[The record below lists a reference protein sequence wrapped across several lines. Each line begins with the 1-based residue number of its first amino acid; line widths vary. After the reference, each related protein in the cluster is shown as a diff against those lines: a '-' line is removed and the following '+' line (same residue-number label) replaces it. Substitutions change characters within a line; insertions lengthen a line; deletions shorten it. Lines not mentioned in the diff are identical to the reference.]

1 MMQREPSR
9 RRANSNYFELEADR
23 RRTKSGNTRSERLSS
38 RLSFLEPASAPSS
51 KYNSKASIPVMSAPL
66 SGTAPTS
73 GGLADLDDDEIS
85 IDVCCDRLKNK
96 FGFQEGSVANQREHV
111 LLLLANTKARC
122 KPSDKPEHHIIEL
135 HKKLMSNYRDW
146 CKFLGVPPQFFS
158 GQATNNLRHPL
169 HMDIMLYFLIW
180 GEAANIRH
188 MPECICYLF
197 HQMMTMV
204 NQDPLCE
211 DGRPEGWYLTYV
223 VRPIWQ
229 ECSNMKRRNKLNKPL
244 EHVQIRNYD
253 DINEYFWKPHCLTV
267 QVDHVG
273 TALTNS
279 HGKTFYE
286 HRSIFTLVLNFY
298 RIFQFNLMFLV
309 LLIVLAFA
317 ATISPNGGQT
327 GFGQFD
333 KIGEVVFPYTKRD
346 LKLAV
351 VSIVLSQALLG
362 FFKCVLEVAHGWHL
376 LIAKEAKA
384 SSSRSFTYGSA
395 LVMRLFWNGGFAGLF
410 AWMIYVP
417 MNEKRDTELLGKF
430 YPMAGAFL
438 LPGLLVLL
446 VQAFSPQLIA
456 GTFAAKFVREGSSC
470 YVGRHMTPPFSF
482 QIRYILFWLILW
494 GTKAVVSYFILVRPL
509 MLPSLAIYDMDL
521 SSRYH
526 SSIISFH
533 NMGVIFSLWLPVIFI
548 FNYDTQIYF
557 TIFQALLG
565 AFMGMLMKTGEIRG
579 VKEMTKAFRV
589 APQLF
594 DQKIVTSLA
603 RASDAGNSSTDNS
616 RASALAAAYESQM
629 MLRFVVVWN
638 EIVNWFR
645 QCDLLDD
652 KEAAILQYDI
662 RSNGEVFEPVFLSA
676 GKLAEALELA
686 LRTSKEGKGESQL
699 RVSLVEG
706 DCLSAIRS
714 FYTASSFVL
723 SALFGTD
730 DADVLD
736 GFHLVEEI
744 ASSGGF
750 MKSFNIQELPR
761 LRAGAVELLEAILDL
776 DDPEVQSQHLSNV
789 RVHNLG
795 VIRNFVTKME
805 AFLASMQSFCADP
818 ALQRKFANTKFCS
831 PANGYLYASRGLVNL
846 YFSDTAMGAATR
858 ACLLLSL
865 ERSEAMPRCGEAQR
879 RLGFFMKSLVMDIPQ
894 LRAIKEMRSF
904 SVVTPFYAET
914 VLFSLKELND
924 PLVNHPIFQKVE
936 EDGKN
941 LTILKYLSKIHPEE
955 WENFLERMDVST
967 AEEAQKQFPQE
978 IRLWASYRGQTLAR
992 TVQGMMMY
1000 EDAIKILHWLEIG
1013 SSPNRTAEQKQIQLQ
1028 DMVRLKFSYI
1038 CACQVYG
1045 KHRKENKPQAD
1056 DIDYLLREHPN
1067 LRVAYVDAIPT
1078 QNGENMFDTVLIK
1091 SEEGEIVEVYRYQL
1105 PGDPILGEGKPENQ
1119 NNALQFTRGEF
1130 IQTIDMNQEHYF
1142 EECLKMPQLLR
1153 TAEMHPSGKPV
1164 QIIGMREHIFTGN
1177 ASSLAK
1183 FKTWQ
1188 ELVFVTLSQRVL
1200 ANPLYCRMHYGHPD
1214 VFDKILSITRG
1225 GLSKA
1230 SKGIN
1235 LSEDVFAGFNCTLRG
1250 GVVTHVE
1257 FMQCGKGRDVALSQI
1272 SMFEGKLANGAGETS
1287 LSREAH
1293 RMGQFMDFFRLNS
1306 MYYSH
1311 TGFYFATW
1319 MTIVTT
1325 FVYMY
1330 SKVYIA
1336 LAGVQRDVIINMDK
1350 VDVIKAN
1357 TQLKF
1362 DKRVFNDAD
1371 AVINTQFY
1379 IQAGLFLSLPL
1390 IAVYFGEMGL
1400 RRGFVRLVEMIVTLG
1415 PAFFIFQVGTTMHYF
1430 DNNLL
1435 HGEAQ
1440 YKATGRG
1447 FKITRE
1453 TFVLLYKAYAS
1464 SHYRKAFELVGLCLV
1479 YLTFGE
1485 FHICDE
1491 DPTDNQSTY
1500 FLFCQTSQGF
1510 GVQTFAIWFIAVL
1523 WILSPF
1529 LFNTDGLDWEKTKA
1543 DIGAWT
1549 KWMYA
1554 TEDYKDQDTAM
1565 VGGWISWWKSELS
1578 LFHNSKPI
1586 ARFTVL
1592 LRESRHFLL
1601 TWYVVTLRWN
1611 SMTFGL
1617 VVGAAVVTVLI
1628 LGVLGSFTVTGSM
1641 RPSFRA
1647 AIYLAGVIIAIVTY
1661 FLLAHYA
1668 FGADARSCFSIFF
1681 GYMGAL
1687 YGINEMARMW
1697 SFQNSSVTNVGFFRE
1712 LAFFFDF
1719 IFCTAMIVPLFIMSG
1734 IPFLNVIQTRMM
1746 YNKGFSEVVS
1756 ASSQYAFSL
1765 AAFMGMLGGIGCG
1778 WIFYVFSTLET
1789 SPDFI
1794 GFVASYNLLK
1804 GKAGDGTITYV
1815 FYLAA
1820 AAGTMLVGVLN
1831 FFIGR
1836 RLSIVAGGLLSI
1848 LGMVSLSAVQDW
1860 GEGFLFPGV
1869 GLLAC
1874 AVGILLPTIAM
1885 YIYEVSTPDMRGKA
1899 LLLLGL
1905 GFTIGTLAGA
1915 WFSTSNSSIG
1925 WVWQIFVAT
1934 IILSVVTPAVYIFP
1948 ESPYWVYT
1956 REGLESLE
1964 RCLAVLRRK
1973 EGVQEEVKAVRA
1985 EEATQDDGPGTM
1997 LKFFVGLAS
2006 MLLSA
2011 MVFGPLNMY
2020 MSLAFRNF
2028 TSGQYMFINCVSLQ
2042 FLGALFSFFFIDR
2055 VDHRRI
2061 LMATLLPTLVLVA
2074 IMGMNVQTRTWTD
2087 DAEYLMLQ
2095 IVGLLTYFFL
2105 GLGTSSVLWLTCV
2118 GLFTTKPRMIYTTG
2132 YYVLFFLLPLWSLY
2146 LRVHSA
2152 ERPNREYVY
2161 LYALCGCIVLL
2172 FLLLIGVDSRKNG
2185 MICTKKE
2192 AEEERARVRRDRQS
2206 RRSARTPGSARA
2218 RNLSRTRGR
2227 SHSNYQMYESPA
2239 GAAP

>member
-66 SGTAPTS
+66 SGAPTS

-85 IDVCCDRLKNK
+85 IDVCCERLKNK

-180 GEAANIRH
+180 GEAANVRH

-204 NQDPLCE
+204 NRDPLCE

-267 QVDHVG
+267 EVDHVG

-327 GFGQFD
+327 GFSQFD

-351 VSIVLSQALLG
+351 VSIVLAQALLG

-446 VQAFSPQLIA
+446 VQAFSPQLVA

-482 QIRYILFWLILW
+482 QIRYVLFWLLLW
-494 GTKAVVSYFILVRPL
+494 GTKAIVSYFILVRPL

-521 SSRYH
+521 RSRYH
-526 SSIISFH
+526 SSIISFN

-686 LRTSKEGKGESQL
+686 LL
-699 RVSLVEG
+699 
-706 DCLSAIRS
+706 
-714 FYTASSFVL
+714 
-723 SALFGTD
+723 
-730 DADVLD
+730 
-736 GFHLVEEI
+736 
-744 ASSGGF
+744 
-750 MKSFNIQELPR
+750 
-761 LRAGAVELLEAILDL
+761 
-776 DDPEVQSQHLSNV
+776 
-789 RVHNLG
+789 
-795 VIRNFVTKME
+795 
-805 AFLASMQSFCADP
+805 
-818 ALQRKFANTKFCS
+818 
-831 PANGYLYASRGLVNL
+831 
-846 YFSDTAMGAATR
+846 
-858 ACLLLSL
+858 
-865 ERSEAMPRCGEAQR
+865 
-879 RLGFFMKSLVMDIPQ
+879 
-894 LRAIKEMRSF
+894 
-904 SVVTPFYAET
+904 
-914 VLFSLKELND
+914 
-924 PLVNHPIFQKVE
+924 
-936 EDGKN
+936 
-941 LTILKYLSKIHPEE
+941 
-955 WENFLERMDVST
+955 
-967 AEEAQKQFPQE
+967 
-978 IRLWASYRGQTLAR
+978 
-992 TVQGMMMY
+992 QGMMMY

-1230 SKGIN
+1230 
-1235 LSEDVFAGFNCTLRG
+1235 R
-1250 GVVTHVE
+1250 
-1257 FMQCGKGRDVALSQI
+1257 
-1272 SMFEGKLANGAGETS
+1272 KLANGAGETS

-1357 TQLKF
+1357 TQYKF

-1485 FHICDE
+1485 FNICDE

-1543 DIGAWT
+1543 DISAWT

-1554 TEDYKDQDTAM
+1554 TADYEDQDTAM

-1586 ARFTVL
+1586 ARFTVI

-1611 SMTFGL
+1611 TMTVGL
-1617 VVGAAVVTVLI
+1617 VFGAAVVTVFI
-1628 LGVLGSFTVTGSM
+1628 LGAMGSFTVTGNM

-1647 AIYLAGVIIAIVTY
+1647 ATYLFGLIVAIVTY
-1661 FLLAHYA
+1661 FMLAHYA
-1668 FGADARSCFSIFF
+1668 FGANSRSCFSIFF

-1697 SFQNSSVTNVGFFRE
+1697 SFQNSSVTNVAMFRE

-1804 GKAGDGTITYV
+1804 GKAGDGTVT
-1815 FYLAA
+1815 
-1820 AAGTMLVGVLN
+1820 
-1831 FFIGR
+1831 
-1836 RLSIVAGGLLSI
+1836 
-1848 LGMVSLSAVQDW
+1848 AVQDM

-1869 GLLAC
+1869 GLLGC

-1885 YIYEVSTPDMRGKA
+1885 YIYEVSTTDMRGKA

-1905 GFTIGTLAGA
+1905 GFTIGTLA
-1915 WFSTSNSSIG
+1915 
-1925 WVWQIFVAT
+1925 
-1934 IILSVVTPAVYIFP
+1934 AVYIFP

-1973 EGVQEEVKAVRA
+1973 EGVQEEVKDVRA
-1985 EEATQDDGPGTM
+1985 EEATEDDGPGTM

-2011 MVFGPLNMY
+2011 MVYGPLNMY
-2020 MSLAFRNF
+2020 MSMVFRNF
-2028 TSGQYMFINCVSLQ
+2028 TSGQYMFINCVALQ

-2074 IMGMNVQTRTWTD
+2074 IMAMNVQTRTWTD

-2095 IVGLLTYFFL
+2095 IVGLLTYFFI

-2118 GLFTTKPRMIYTTG
+2118 GLFTTKPRMVYTTG
-2132 YYVLFFLLPLWSLY
+2132 YFVVFFLLPLWSLY

-2152 ERPNREYVY
+2152 ERANREYVY

-2192 AEEERARVRRDRQS
+2192 AEEERARVRRERQS

-2239 GAAP
+2239 GGAP